1 VFGRLTGD
9 SYDHAL
15 AESVNRLLKTELFRR
30 QGLRRSLEHVEPA
43 TADWVAWWN
52 HTRRHSTIGDIP
64 PADFEVTTII
74 SARPLTPRD
83 SKPLSSYKLRASS

>member
-1 VFGRLTGD
+1 MFGRLTGD

-52 HTRRHSTIGDIP
+52 HTHVGIATSVTSHQVEYEPSIITPMRLLRPREPKP
-64 PADFEVTTII
+64 P
-74 SARPLTPRD
+74 SLH
-83 SKPLSSYKLRASS
+83 